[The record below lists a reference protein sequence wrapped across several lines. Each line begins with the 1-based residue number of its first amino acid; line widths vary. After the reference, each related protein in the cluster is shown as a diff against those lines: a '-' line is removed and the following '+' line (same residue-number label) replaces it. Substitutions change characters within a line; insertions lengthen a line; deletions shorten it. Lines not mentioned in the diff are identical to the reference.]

1 MLQHAKVGLSMK
13 EEFPNRILNI
23 RAVWIGFT
31 PFFHLNGNSKTTPSQ
46 PLSLTSQENLAK
58 LHHFTE
64 GLFSYSQ
71 NGFNF
76 YVVLLQKIESKACSV
91 VPDTS

>member
-1 MLQHAKVGLSMK
+1 MLQHASVGLTMK
-13 EEFPNRILNI
+13 EFPNRILI
-23 RAVWIGFT
+23 RTVWIGFT
-31 PFFHLNGNSKTTPSQ
+31 PFFHLNGNSKTTLSQ
-46 PLSLTSQENLAK
+46 PLSLTSQENLEK

-76 YVVLLQKIESKACSV
+76 YVVLLQKIESKACSI